1 VCLFDMV
8 CFMGKCVCWT
18 WRVLW
23 VSVFVGHC
31 VFYGRVC
38 LLDMACFM
46 GVCVLYASAFCG

>member
-1 VCLFDMV
+1 MA

-23 VSVFVGHC
+23 VSLFVGHC
-31 VFYGRVC
+31 VFYGHVC